1 LRKAIR
7 SKKIPDNDEIRDFV
21 IKEYM
26 ATRYRLSPRDVET
39 MTQKEIDAFLII
51 GDEKN
56 KIEDEKSKVRE
67 HKATVEKLRR
77 TKI

>member
-1 LRKAIR
+1 
-7 SKKIPDNDEIRDFV
+7 
-21 IKEYM
+21 M